1 MRRTSPA
8 SFLAAAALA
17 LAACSGSG
25 GIEAT
30 TTTTNP
36 TVTTTA
42 VPPSTTSTSTTPT
55 SSSTTTT
62 VPVGPTSP
70 LNGLPVAEEELLE
83 RRVIAVKVDNHPQA
97 RPQSGLPEA
106 DAVLEILVEGGF
118 TRFIAL
124 FHHSDSSYVGPVRS
138 LRPTDSAVLPAL
150 GAPIAISGGQNW
162 IVALALARDVNLI
175 GEGAAGLFRMSHRTA
190 PHNLYA
196 DTVDLRATADTRGY
210 EDALRGPLYP
220 VGEWEEPTETA
231 ETITL
236 DWGMGHTV
244 TWTYEDGRYLRFEGT
259 RPHEW
264 IDRSGERGQLAFDVL
279 AVIES
284 HQYPASPAG
293 GGGSSVPAVE
303 TLGSGRLLIFAEGK
317 VMEGT
322 WERDAIDDGYHFF
335 DAGGNPVELPPGIP
349 WISLFPQERS
359 VDWS

>member
-30 TTTTNP
+30 TTTVP
-36 TVTTTA
+36 MATTTT
-42 VPPSTTSTSTTPT
+42 VPPITTSTSTTST

-62 VPVGPTSP
+62 TIPVGPTSP

-118 TRFIAL
+118 TRFIAF

-162 IVALALARDVNLI
+162 IVALALSRDVNLI
-175 GEGAAGLFRMSHRTA
+175 GEGAVGLFRMSHRVA

-196 DTVDLRATADTRGY
+196 DTGDLRATADARGY
-210 EDALRGPLYP
+210 EDALHGSLYP
-220 VGEWEEPTETA
+220 VGVWEEPAETA

-236 DWGMGHTV
+236 DWGYGHIV
-244 TWTYEDGRYLRFEGT
+244 NWTYQEGRYLRFEGT
-259 RPHEW
+259 RAHEW
-264 IDRSGERGQLAFDVL
+264 IDGAGERGQLAFDVL

-284 HQYPASPAG
+284 HQYTAGPAG
-293 GGGSSVPAVE
+293 GGGSSVPALE
-303 TLGSGRLLIFAEGK
+303 TLGSGRLLVFAGGK

-322 WERDAIDDGYHFF
+322 WERDAIDDGYRFF
-335 DAGGNPVELPPGIP
+335 DAGGTPVELPPGIP